1 MAFITRCPH
10 CETSFNITE
19 SQLQKAQ
26 GLVRCGFCLQTF
38 SALEHQ
44 LYLEEEIDLGDIE
57 LGHVSAEA
65 GIEEI
70 LHENYQYDAAYFE
83 NTEDDY
89 ADAVDL
95 PEDVGNSQIPTLE
108 AANEAF
114 EESVFEE
121 TDSSEI
127 KADALNTFSDEEDEP
142 EIAEDTGDLPEEMEA
157 EERIEIADVIGHE
170 NQEEAFKPGEA
181 ERYHEEDDDET
192 HYDTKPT
199 EHEDEEEYSL
209 DEDMPEFEP
218 MLGPRVNAGAS
229 PGQKSE
235 LQSLASLYDDS
246 PLERLNDSNLDSLS
260 DEPIAIHQ
268 PGEQCR
274 LIKTLLIAC
283 NILLLLGL
291 GAQYFWQQIDR
302 FLLDERFTPLT
313 SLLCQA
319 VECPQATRFDLNQF
333 STEELIVNAHPQ
345 LENALQVDFIFRN
358 NAGYSQAFPR
368 VELNF
373 TDINRRLLA
382 NRLFEPQEYL
392 DPELQQFEVLPAGA
406 SVQIKLEIADPGPA
420 AINYTLALRTPVLS
434 QPYSS
439 R

>member
-1 MAFITRCPH
+1 MSDEF
-10 CETSFNITE
+10 F
-19 SQLQKAQ
+19 
-26 GLVRCGFCLQTF
+26 
-38 SALEHQ
+38 
-44 LYLEEEIDLGDIE
+44 
-57 LGHVSAEA
+57 
-65 GIEEI
+65 
-70 LHENYQYDAAYFE
+70 YD
-83 NTEDDY
+83 
-89 ADAVDL
+89 
-95 PEDVGNSQIPTLE
+95 GS
-108 AANEAF
+108 
-114 EESVFEE
+114 
-121 TDSSEI
+121 
-127 KADALNTFSDEEDEP
+127 EEDEP
-142 EIAEDTGDLPEEMEA
+142 EIAEDTGDLPAEMEA
-157 EERIEIADVIGHE
+157 EERIEVADVIAHE
-170 NQEEAFKPGEA
+170 DEEEAFEQEET
-181 ERYHEEDDDET
+181 ERYHEDDDET
-192 HYDTKPT
+192 QYVTEPT
-199 EHEDEEEYSL
+199 EHDDEEEYSL
-209 DEDMPEFEP
+209 DGDMPEFEP
-218 MLGPRVNAGAS
+218 MPGSRVIAGTN

-246 PLERLNDSNLDSLS
+246 PLERLDNSNLDSLS

-268 PGEQCR
+268 PGEQSR

-319 VECPQATRFDLNQF
+319 VECPQVTRFDLNQF

-358 NAGYSQAFPR
+358 NAGNAQAFPR

-373 TDINRRLLA
+373 TDINLRLLA